1 MRMQL
6 VGLLAGFLVGASLAL
21 GATASVSKMKTMT
34 IKTALV
40 HPRVLS
46 GLEIQVESD
55 GVSVLPGVC
64 RLGESTVKVAQSQA
78 MKIEPLESI
87 AVNDEEYE
95 LTGDAPDRWI
105 KGTHLKGCVGAGGTA
120 LPGCLVPGS
129 VVVKLSDG
137 TIAKE
142 NADYRLDTKWAGLSR
157 IPTGRIGPKVRISYR
172 VGQMRLDSIV
182 ISSDG
187 KVTLAKGK
195 AERSTPEPPD
205 ISKGSL
211 RLANVFVSP
220 SNAPQVLV
228 IADGFVEPNENLS
241 ALRATLVEKTLGKLR
256 QGKPVTIV
264 AWGDSVTAGG
274 EASTP
279 ERAFAKLFATRLAER
294 FAKSKVTVVNAG
306 IGGSNTVGRLP
317 NLHAEVLAHQPDLVT
332 IEFVNDMGLPE
343 ATVRENLDSA
353 FRQIRAAGAE
363 VILITPHFTMPEMM
377 GRQTWRGPESRP
389 TVTVLRQIAEEKS
402 VALADVSQRWE
413 HLEKEGIPYITLLEN
428 GINHPDD
435 RGHELF
441 VRELLTFFP
450 VE

>member
-157 IPTGRIGPKVRISYR
+157 VPTGRIG
-172 VGQMRLDSIV
+172 
-182 ISSDG
+182 
-187 KVTLAKGK
+187 
-195 AERSTPEPPD
+195 
-205 ISKGSL
+205 
-211 RLANVFVSP
+211 
-220 SNAPQVLV
+220 
-228 IADGFVEPNENLS
+228 
-241 ALRATLVEKTLGKLR
+241 
-256 QGKPVTIV
+256 
-264 AWGDSVTAGG
+264 
-274 EASTP
+274 
-279 ERAFAKLFATRLAER
+279 
-294 FAKSKVTVVNAG
+294 
-306 IGGSNTVGRLP
+306 
-317 NLHAEVLAHQPDLVT
+317 
-332 IEFVNDMGLPE
+332 
-343 ATVRENLDSA
+343 
-353 FRQIRAAGAE
+353 
-363 VILITPHFTMPEMM
+363 
-377 GRQTWRGPESRP
+377 
-389 TVTVLRQIAEEKS
+389 
-402 VALADVSQRWE
+402 
-413 HLEKEGIPYITLLEN
+413 
-428 GINHPDD
+428 
-435 RGHELF
+435 
-441 VRELLTFFP
+441 
-450 VE
+450 